1 MNTPVLACVLISLL
15 LLASCSQDDRM
26 FAMTPVFKTLTD
38 ADESTVAECIASR
51 WKSGTRDFSR
61 TDDGSVIRL
70 RAQTFFDGVSIGVR
84 VQPAAGKT
92 RIEYFARRYA
102 DRVYIQMIRGCV
114 QDSMPK

>member
-1 MNTPVLACVLISLL
+1 MNTPLLVCVLIALL

-38 ADESTVAECIASR
+38 ADEPTVAACIASR

-61 TDDGSVIRL
+61 IDDGNVIRL

-92 RIEYFARRYA
+92 RIEYFERRYA
-102 DRVYIQMIRGCV
+102 DRIYIQMIRGCV